1 MALDPTTPPATPP
14 AAHPGPGRGRRPTR
28 TRRARQALAAARVR
42 LLGPP
47 APPAADENLLQ
58 LAHRV
63 RGTRPLWLRVGF
75 VGLLATLLAL
85 LFGPG
90 RTVLAA
96 IGLAATAAAWPELEW
111 PGRLAA
117 PAAAIGVAV
126 VVVGWQATIPLVLLT
141 AFARWFCTDIE
152 TDHDQDRDQDRAAGP
167 AGGTGPAPTAEAFM
181 LPPPTLPAGAHD
193 TAELPTDDPVGA
205 ADAQPATGLV
215 GMPEPDPATLGRVGE
230 RWAQIAEHAGL
241 KGSLLQH
248 PTATPWGWEG
258 ALLLLPGQT
267 IDTARGCKDALE
279 SALEV
284 RRRAVRLDED
294 PRLARRVLLRVLE
307 RDPLAQ
313 PLLWPGPRAGSILH
327 PISLGPFEDGSLMR
341 LPLYGQCVLIAGLRG
356 SGKSGVLHVCIGE
369 LAACPDAVLWG
380 IDLKHGL
387 ELHAWEPV
395 FAPGRIAHTLDQAD
409 QLLGAAERVMHAHGD
424 LLAHH
429 GAKEWRPSPT
439 RPALV
444 VVIDEQGR
452 LRDSPSAIATLER
465 IATLGRTLGVGI
477 ISATQYPT
485 VEVLGSGELR
495 SQYTVQVLLRV
506 QRKQHVTVV
515 LGEDAA
521 REGWRADLIPADQPG
536 VLYPRGPG
544 MHVPKLGRGWRVTD
558 PMVPR
563 VAAHYAPHRPS
574 LHPSAAAATA
584 TDATGDTGHPTG
596 AGTGP
601 TPAPPTVADT
611 WWTGPDPTRD
621 HATGPGADT
630 AAATVPLPAVPPDND
645 PDRALAAMLT
655 ALELAGAAGIH
666 ADELIGLS
674 GMSRSWVYKKLREL
688 ATAGRAHQVSPGR
701 WRAASPPTTTTDDPA
716 APDDSDSH

>member
-14 AAHPGPGRGRRPTR
+14 AAQPGRDRRPTR

-58 LAHRV
+58 LARRV
-63 RGTRPLWLRVGF
+63 RATRPQWLRVGF

-85 LFGPG
+85 LLGPG
-90 RTVLAA
+90 RTVLAT

-111 PGRLAA
+111 PGRIAA
-117 PAAAIGVAV
+117 PAAAVGVAV
-126 VVVGWQATIPLVLLT
+126 VVVGWQGAIPLVLLT
-141 AFARWFCTDIE
+141 VFARWFCTDAE
-152 TDHDQDRDQDRAAGP
+152 TDQDQDRHQDRDRTAGP
-167 AGGTGPAPTAEAFM
+167 AARTGPAAAADTFM
-181 LPPPTLPAGAHD
+181 LPPPRLPAGAHD
-193 TAELPTDDPVGA
+193 TAELPVGDPVGA
-205 ADAQPATGLV
+205 ADAQPAAGLV
-215 GMPEPDPATLGRVGE
+215 GMPEPDPATLGRVVE

-241 KGSLLQH
+241 KSSLLQQ
-248 PTATPWGWEG
+248 PTATPWGWEA
-258 ALLLLPGQT
+258 ALLLPPGQT
-267 IDTARGCKDALE
+267 IEVARGCKDALE

-313 PLLWPGPRAGSILH
+313 PLLWPGPRAGSITT
-327 PISLGPFEDGSLMR
+327 PISLGPFEDGTPMR

-387 ELHAWEPV
+387 ELNAWAPV
-395 FAPGRIAHTLDQAD
+395 FAPGRIAHTLDQAE

-424 LLAHH
+424 LLAQT

-452 LRDSPSAIATLER
+452 LRDSASAIATLER

-558 PMVPR
+558 PMVGQ

-574 LHPSAAAATA
+574 LHPDAAQAATA
-584 TDATGDTGHPTG
+584 TDDTGHPTG

-601 TPAPPTVADT
+601 TPAPPTAADT
-611 WWTGPDPTRD
+611 WWTGPNPTPDPT
-621 HATGPGADT
+621 TGPGAGAD
-630 AAATVPLPAVPPDND
+630 ADATVPLPAVPPDTD

-655 ALELAGAAGIH
+655 ALELTGLTGIH
-666 ADELIGLS
+666 ADELIGLT

-688 ATAGRAHQVSPGR
+688 ATAGRARQVSPGR
-701 WRAASPPTTTTDDPA
+701 WRAATPPTTADDPA
-716 APDDSDSH
+716 APDAPDSH

>member
-1 MALDPTTPPATPP
+1 MALDPTTPPAPPP
-14 AAHPGPGRGRRPTR
+14 AAQPGRGRRPTR
-28 TRRARQALAAARVR
+28 TSRARQALAAARVR

-47 APPAADENLLQ
+47 APPAPDENLLQ
-58 LAHRV
+58 LARRV
-63 RGTRPLWLRVGF
+63 RATRPLWLRVGF
-75 VGLLATLLAL
+75 VGLLAILLAG

-111 PGRLAA
+111 PGRIAA
-117 PAAAIGVAV
+117 PAAAISVAV
-126 VVVGWQATIPLVLLT
+126 AVVGWQATIPLVLLT
-141 AFARWFCTDIE
+141 VFARWFCTDAE
-152 TDHDQDRDQDRAAGP
+152 TDQDQDQDRAAGP
-167 AGGTGPAPTAEAFM
+167 AARTGPALTADTFM
-181 LPPPTLPAGAHD
+181 LPPPSLPAGAHD
-193 TAELPTDDPVGA
+193 SAEPPTGDPVGA
-205 ADAQPATGLV
+205 ADTQPAAGLV
-215 GMPEPDPATLGRVGE
+215 GMPEPDPATLGHVVE
-230 RWAQIAEHAGL
+230 RWAQITEHAGL

-248 PTATPWGWEG
+248 PTATSWGWEAG
-258 ALLLLPGQT
+258 LLLLPGQT

-313 PLLWPGPRAGSILH
+313 TLLWPGPRAGSILN
-327 PISLGPFEDGSLMR
+327 PISLGPFEDGTLMR

-387 ELHAWEPV
+387 ELKAWEPV
-395 FAPGRIAHTLDQAD
+395 FAHGRIAHTLDQAE

-452 LRDSPSAIATLER
+452 LRDSASAIATLER

-495 SQYTVQVLLRV
+495 SQYTVQILLRV

-544 MHVPKLGRGWRVTD
+544 MHIPKLGRGWRVTD
-558 PMVPR
+558 PMVPQ
-563 VAAHYAPHRPS
+563 VAARYAPHRPS
-574 LHPSAAAATA
+574 LHPDAAAATA
-584 TDATGDTGHPTG
+584 TDSTGQPTG
-596 AGTGP
+596 SAGTGP
-601 TPAPPTVADT
+601 TSAPPTVAGT
-611 WWTGPDPTRD
+611 WWTAPGTTPDP
-621 HATGPGADT
+621 ATGPAAGANAD
-630 AAATVPLPAVPPDND
+630 AATGPLPAVPPDND
-645 PDRALAAMLT
+645 PERALAAMLT
-655 ALELAGAAGIH
+655 ALELAGPTGIH
-666 ADELIGLS
+666 ADELIGLT

-688 ATAGRAHQVSPGR
+688 ATAGGARQVSPGR
-701 WRAASPPTTTTDDPA
+701 WRAATPPTTTTDNPT
-716 APDDSDSH
+716 APDDPDSQ

>member
-1 MALDPTTPPATPP
+1 MALEPTTPSATPP
-14 AAHPGPGRGRRPTR
+14 AAHPGRSRRPTR

-47 APPAADENLLQ
+47 APPAADENMLQ
-58 LAHRV
+58 LARRV
-63 RGTRPLWLRVGF
+63 RATRPQWLRVGF

-90 RTVLAA
+90 RTVLAT

-111 PGRLAA
+111 PGRIAA

-126 VVVGWQATIPLVLLT
+126 AVVGWQGTIPLVLLT
-141 AFARWFCTDIE
+141 AFARWFCTDAE
-152 TDHDQDRDQDRAAGP
+152 TDQDQDQDRVAGP
-167 AGGTGPAPTAEAFM
+167 AARTGPAPAADTFM
-181 LPPPTLPAGAHD
+181 LPPPSLPADAHN
-193 TAELPTDDPVGA
+193 TAELPVGV
-205 ADAQPATGLV
+205 ADAQPAAGLV
-215 GMPEPDPATLGRVGE
+215 GMPEPDPATLGRVVE
-230 RWAQIAEHAGL
+230 QWAQIAEHAGL

-258 ALLLLPGQT
+258 GLLLLPGQT

-294 PRLARRVLLRVLE
+294 PALARRVLLRVLE

-313 PLLWPGPRAGSILH
+313 TLLWPGPRAGSILN
-327 PISLGPFEDGSLMR
+327 PISLGPFEDGTPMR

-387 ELHAWEPV
+387 ELKAWEPV
-395 FAPGRIAHTLDQAD
+395 FAPGRVAHTLDQAE

-424 LLAHH
+424 LLAND

-452 LRDSPSAIATLER
+452 LRDSASAIATLER

-495 SQYTVQVLLRV
+495 SQYTVQILLRV

-558 PMVPR
+558 PMVSQI
-563 VAAHYAPHRPS
+563 AARYAPHRPS
-574 LHPSAAAATA
+574 LHPDAAAATA
-584 TDATGDTGHPTG
+584 TDDTGQPTG
-596 AGTGP
+596 TGTGP
-601 TPAPPTVADT
+601 TSAPPTAADT
-611 WWTGPDPTRD
+611 WWTGTGTTPDP
-621 HATGPGADT
+621 ATGPGAGAGAD
-630 AAATVPLPAVPPDND
+630 AGAATVPLPAVPPDNEAE
-645 PDRALAAMLT
+645 RALAAMLT
-655 ALELAGAAGIH
+655 ALELTGPTGIH
-666 ADELIGLS
+666 ADELIGLT

-688 ATAGRAHQVSPGR
+688 ATAGRARQVGPGR
-701 WRAASPPTTTTDDPA
+701 WRAATPPTTTTEDPTALDDP
-716 APDDSDSH
+716 DSQ